1 MPCLKRYT
9 MRELNKDSPR
19 HTYWKVIVCFLE
31 SSFDTEFLRLQLE
44 HTLFLGIQL
53 STLLNGQ
60 NFQSMTFP
68 WCIKVA
74 KISALHIS
82 VQRKWKF
89 KSDK

>member
-9 MRELNKDSPR
+9 MRELNKDNPR

-53 STLLNGQ
+53 STFAQWTEFSKHDVPMVYKSSQ
-60 NFQSMTFP
+60 NKCTAYICSKEME
-68 WCIKVA
+68 V
-74 KISALHIS
+74 
-82 VQRKWKF
+82 
-89 KSDK
+89 